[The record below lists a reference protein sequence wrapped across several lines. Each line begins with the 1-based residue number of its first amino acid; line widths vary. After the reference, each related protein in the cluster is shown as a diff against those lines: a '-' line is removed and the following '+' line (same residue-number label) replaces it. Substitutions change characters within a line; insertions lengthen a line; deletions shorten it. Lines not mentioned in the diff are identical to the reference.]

1 MLADKI
7 IELRRKNN
15 LSEEELSEIVDVSR
29 LTISKWE
36 KGEKTPNLDQLNI
49 LSKKFNITMDDFIN
63 EYKDNE
69 SEVYQYVSY
78 DAAMTY
84 VNDKKKISKLTSV
97 GVFICVLSIVPLL
110 LLLFMKGR
118 YDLNMSTSVLITIG
132 LTSLFVLIAV
142 AVVVLMQ
149 TNRYNFD
156 FDINQDRHLKLDE
169 SVKHRFKMLLEA
181 YRSVYIKKITFA
193 VIIILLSTMPLI
205 SVSILTQSGE
215 LALLMV
221 IVKLVMIALGVSII
235 IPVSQ
240 HYSVLKDMVKIGE
253 PTSIKSKKE
262 KRTEKIA
269 AFYWPLMVAVYLGWS
284 LWTMAWGTTWILWP
298 VAVVL
303 FIAVIGLMA
312 LIDSDE

>member
-69 SEVYQYVSY
+69 SEAYQDVSY

-97 GVFICVLSIVPLL
+97 GVFICVLSVVPLL

-118 YDLNMSTSVLITIG
+118 YDLNMSTSVLTTIG

-181 YRSVYIKKITFA
+181 YRPVYIKKITFA

-269 AFYWPLMVAVYLGWS
+269 AFYWPLVVAVYLGWS

-298 VAVVL
+298 VAAVL
-303 FIAVIGLMA
+303 FIAVIGLVE
-312 LIDSDE
+312 LFDSDK